1 MSNDTNK
8 KEPLYYD
15 NTLTILA
22 PILIVALL
30 GAVFGLVFL
39 G

>member
-15 NTLTILA
+15 KTLTVLA
-22 PILIVALL
+22 PILILALL
-30 GAVFGLVFL
+30 GTIFGLVFL

>member
-8 KEPLYYD
+8 KESLYFD
-15 NTLTILA
+15 NTLTVLA
-22 PILIVALL
+22 PILIIALL
-30 GAVFGLVFL
+30 GGILGLVFL

>member
-1 MSNDTNK
+1 MSSDSNK

-15 NTLTILA
+15 NTLTVLA
-22 PILIVALL
+22 PILIICLL
-30 GAVFGLVFL
+30 AGIFGLVFL

>member
-15 NTLTILA
+15 NTLTVLA
-22 PILIVALL
+22 PILILCLL
-30 GAVFGLVFL
+30 GGILGLVFL

>member
-8 KEPLYYD
+8 KEPLYFD
-15 NTLTILA
+15 NTLTVLA
-22 PILIVALL
+22 PILIIALL
-30 GAVFGLVFL
+30 GVILGLVFL